1 MDVREAHIRVW
12 DVPVRLFHW
21 LLVLLFAFMF
31 LSGKL
36 KGDWMEWHMR
46 SGYTILALVLFR
58 ILWGFAGSTYARFS
72 NFLAG
77 PSAGIAFAR
86 KLLARAPAHSAGHNP
101 LGGWMVVALL
111 IGLTVQT
118 VTGLFANDDIMN
130 EGPLMAWVDKDLSD
144 TLSGVHTINFVVL
157 LSLISVHVL
166 AIVYHRLRKG
176 EHLTLAMITGRR
188 MLPGAPPTVRTASP
202 WLAAVLLALSAGMVA
217 VLINL

>member
-1 MDVREAHIRVW
+1 MSVRALKIWDLPTRLCHWSLVALVAMSWWSGEQGGEAFDYHQWSGYGI
-12 DVPVRLFHW
+12 LS
-21 LLVLLFAFMF
+21 LLLF
-31 LSGKL
+31 
-36 KGDWMEWHMR
+36 R
-46 SGYTILALVLFR
+46 LAWGVVGGEYSRFAQFVHGPRRVLCAVR
-58 ILWGFAGSTYARFS
+58 DLLTPTP
-72 NFLAG
+72 LAQ
-77 PSAGIAFAR
+77 P
-86 KLLARAPAHSAGHNP
+86 GHNP

-157 LSLISVHVL
+157 LSLISVHVV